1 MSEEQGWI
9 KTALDGDRL
18 VVAVGGRWTI
28 GEAARLDDDLGQLSP
43 GAAKSVWIDMG
54 SVERLDTAVAWILY
68 RTVARL
74 RDAGYAADFTRAR
87 PEQTTLL
94 ELVHAHDTPV
104 ECRPPVEPSIRA
116 LVEHVGRATFEILEE
131 TTMLLSFLGLTV
143 QALGRSIIQ
152 PSRIRFTA
160 LISHMEKTGLD
171 ALPIVGLISF
181 LIGVVLAYQGA
192 DQLRR
197 FGAEIFVVNLIGV
210 SILREIGILLT
221 AIIIAGRSGSA
232 FTASIGSMKVRE
244 EIDAMRTLGL
254 DPMDVL
260 VMPRLIALVLTLPML
275 AFFADM
281 MGLLGGCLLAW
292 GALGINPGQFVERLL
307 DAIPMWTFWVGII
320 KAPVFA
326 FLIAMIGC
334 FEGFQVAGSAESV
347 GQYTTRAVVEAI
359 FLVIVFDAAFSIMFA
374 YLGI

>member
-1 MSEEQGWI
+1 MTSGQGWI
-9 KTALDGDRL
+9 KTDVDGDRF
-18 VVAVGGRWTI
+18 VVAVGGDWTI
-28 GEAARLDDDLGQLSP
+28 GEAARLDDDLSRLSP
-43 GAAKSVWIDMG
+43 GSARAVSIDMDG
-54 SVERLDTAVAWILY
+54 VDRLDTAVAWILY

-74 RDAGYAADFTRAR
+74 REAGYAADFSRAK
-87 PEQTTLL
+87 PEQTALL
-94 ELVHAHDTPV
+94 ELVHAHDEPV
-104 ECRPPVEPSIRA
+104 ECRPPRESSLRA
-116 LVEHVGRATFEILEE
+116 VVEHVGRATFEILAE
-131 TTMLLSFLGLTV
+131 TMRLLAFLGVTA
-143 QALGRSIIQ
+143 QAVN
-152 PSRIRFTA
+152 
-160 LISHMEKTGLD
+160 HMEKTGLD

-197 FGAEIFVVNLIGV
+197 FGAEIFVVNLLGV
-210 SILREIGILLT
+210 SILREIGILLA

-232 FTASIGSMKVRE
+232 FTAAIGSMKVRE

-260 VMPRLIALVLTLPML
+260 VMPRLVALVITLPML

-281 MGLLGGCLLAW
+281 MGLLGGGLLCW
-292 GALGINPGQFVERLL
+292 GALGISPGQFIDRLL
-307 DAIPMWTFWVGII
+307 DAVPMWTFWVGII

-334 FEGFQVAGSAESV
+334 FEGFQVSGSAESV